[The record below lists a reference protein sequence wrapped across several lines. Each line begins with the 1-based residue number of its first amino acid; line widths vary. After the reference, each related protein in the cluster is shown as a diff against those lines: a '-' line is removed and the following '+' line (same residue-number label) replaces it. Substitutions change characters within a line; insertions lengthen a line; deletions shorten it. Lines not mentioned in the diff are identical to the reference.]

1 MFSILVAAYYH
12 YAVEVSSALLV
23 TLQLKSE
30 AYYNLLI
37 KRKIIKETQGKQTIY
52 TEILI
57 YAKVLKKGCYSIPD
71 TYLVSCII
79 ILDRAFS
86 KEKRTEYII
95 FQLQFVNN
103 LKHMFCVLLY

>member
-37 KRKIIKETQGKQTIY
+37 KRKIRKETQGKLTIY
-52 TEILI
+52 TEVLI
-57 YAKVLKKGCYSIPD
+57 YAKVLKKSCYSIPD
-71 TYLVSCII
+71 KYLVSCII

-86 KEKRTEYII
+86 KVKWAGYII
-95 FQLQFVNN
+95 FQLQFAII
-103 LKHMFCVLLY
+103 

>member
-1 MFSILVAAYYH
+1 MFSILVASYHH
-12 YAVEVSSALLV
+12 YAVEVSSALFI

-37 KRKIIKETQGKQTIY
+37 QRKIIKETQGKLTIY
-52 TEILI
+52 TEVLI
-57 YAKVLKKGCYSIPD
+57 YAKALKKSCYSIPD

-86 KEKRTEYII
+86 KVKRIVYIM
-95 FQLQFVNN
+95 FQLQFAII
-103 LKHMFCVLLY
+103 

>member
-37 KRKIIKETQGKQTIY
+37 KRKIRKETQGKLTIY
-52 TEILI
+52 TEVLI
-57 YAKVLKKGCYSIPD
+57 YAKVSKKSCYSIPD
-71 TYLVSCII
+71 
-79 ILDRAFS
+79 LDS
-86 KEKRTEYII
+86 LKLYKCSS
-95 FQLQFVNN
+95 FVNDTVEYLIFKN
-103 LKHMFCVLLY
+103 LRNLE